1 MVTNE
6 MVGVIIAA
14 AVVVGGFAAMVIKAF
29 KPMYDLNASIIEL
42 TATIKNLT
50 DNEEIQDA
58 RIKKHGEEIDELK
71 LKAENHETRIHSL
84 ERK

>member
-1 MVTNE
+1 MAD
-6 MVGVIIAA
+6 MVGVIIS
-14 AVVVGGFAAMVIKAF
+14 AVVVIGSFVTLIMKIA
-29 KPMYDLNASIIEL
+29 KPINELNISIVEL
-42 TATIKNLT
+42 TAAIKGLLAN
-50 DNEEIQDA
+50 DKIQDA